1 MANSIK
7 KANIEFI
14 ENFTRVTLKNRS
26 NQYCLGI
33 ENIQTGVITVFEKEK
48 LIIYTKA
55 EVAELFSIV
64 KYSWSFA

>member
-26 NQYCLGI
+26 NHYCLGI
-33 ENIQTGVITVFEKEK
+33 LNIQTDVLTVFENNET
-48 LIIYTKA
+48 IIYTKA